1 MGTTESR
8 PYAVLDLPQQFKDV
22 CESPST
28 TTGQRVDAIAATRV
42 VLQCYV
48 KACEHLV
55 TKGSEFPTNAMF
67 IPSFK
72 PGLTPNDSDNLTP
85 MQKKFQADVSRTA
98 SLLIMEQA
106 QKQGSISTGA
116 GAMAQSSSSNGYPT
130 AKRQP

>member
-28 TTGQRVDAIAATRV
+28 TTEQRADAIAATRV

-55 TKGSEFPTNAMF
+55 TTESEFPTNSMF
-67 IPSFK
+67 IQTPHPPSFK
-72 PGLTPNDSDNLTP
+72 
-85 MQKKFQADVSRTA
+85 QKKFQADVSRTV
-98 SLLIMEQA
+98 SLIIMDD
-106 QKQGSISTGA
+106 SI
-116 GAMAQSSSSNGYPT
+116 QFLQT
-130 AKRQP
+130 ATNAPIPSHPAIRAVYLHEDVM